1 MAVTIRFNQAADEK
15 YEQAR
20 KDEAQNLVYEED
32 KRLMG
37 DGASVMHS
45 DAVADVIRTV
55 EAVGDHR
62 LSMSD
67 ADLRRALT
75 LLMTAFE
82 CEERAHMERAVHWG
96 GDFKRAGV
104 FRLPPE
110 VEDHVDREALD
121 LLASRG
127 EYEAARELVADAVI
141 AYYYERTGRDY
152 RAGLPVTGSSSSEML
167 LEDAAALRR
176 SGHGLGDFA
185 RTNEYAGKLRDS
197 EGRVNGDKYDA
208 DNGETDT
215 EKSESGDGK
224 RERDGNDDSEVDK

>member
-1 MAVTIRFNQAADEK
+1 M
-15 YEQAR
+15 
-20 KDEAQNLVYEED
+20 YEED

-62 LSMSD
+62 KAMSD
-67 ADLRRALT
+67 ADMRSALT

-110 VEDHVDREALD
+110 VEAHVDRAALD
-121 LLASRG
+121 VLASRG

-141 AYYYERTGRDY
+141 SYYHDRTGRDY

-167 LEDAAALRR
+167 LEDAALAR
-176 SGHGLGDFA
+176 SEEHGLDGFA
-185 RTNEYAGKLRDS
+185 RHNEKADGLRDS
-197 EGRVNGDKYDA
+197 DGIVNGNSRNGGHDA
-208 DNGETDT
+208 KKIKNGNENGELFG
-215 EKSESGDGK
+215 ENESEA
-224 RERDGNDDSEVDK
+224 DK